1 MKVQGGVTQTQ
12 TVEGSISKDE
22 LLALVRET
30 IHIPEGA
37 KARFFAE
44 SRVNYQLLMNQAGNI
59 GGLPVGQLVDVTTD
73 EPLHFK
79 ITWEVAVAKNEQG

>member
-1 MKVQGGVTQTQ
+1 VKVQGGVTQTQ
-12 TVEGSISKDE
+12 VVEGSISKEE

-37 KARFFAE
+37 KVRFYAE
-44 SRVNYQLLMNQAGNI
+44 SRASYGLLMNQHAQGI
-59 GGLPVGQLVDVTTD
+59 SPVGQLVDVTTD

-79 ITWEVAVAKNEQG
+79 ITWEVPVAPKQG

>member
-1 MKVQGGVTQTQ
+1 MKVHGGVTQTQ
-12 TVEGSISKDE
+12 VIEGSISKDE

-37 KARFFAE
+37 KARFYAE
-44 SRVNYQLLMNQAGNI
+44 SRVSYGLLMNQHAQGI
-59 GGLPVGQLVDVTTD
+59 SPGQLVDVTTD